1 MSSPSGVTI
10 QAVQAIGLTVSDA
23 SHATDFFTGA
33 FDFEVVSDAVISGDE
48 ASYLYGIPSA
58 QVRIVSLRLGQETI
72 RLMQFLNVSEPKA
85 VPADSKSNDL
95 WFQHFAIIV
104 SDMDKAYAQ
113 LKKFSFSPISPE
125 PQTLPNDIRAFKFR
139 DADGHAL
146 ELLQF
151 PPGLGPD
158 YWQSKDALFLG
169 IDHSA
174 ISIASTERSLS
185 LYRDVLGLT
194 HQGSFTNI
202 GIKQETMDNLFSAK
216 VIVTSLTPASGRL
229 GVEFLDY
236 LTPPGARPFPID
248 QQTSDLVHMHFE
260 MRVDDIESALEAL
273 EEAADKAHVQFV
285 SPKIIDLPEVM
296 PFSRAILWRGPDG
309 HNVLLV
315 QN

>member
-1 MSSPSGVTI
+1 MASPSGISI

-23 SHATDFFTGA
+23 SRATDFFTGA
-33 FDFEVVSDAVISGDE
+33 FNFTVTADTVISGDE
-48 ASYLYGIPSA
+48 ASYLYGVPNA
-58 QVRIVSLRLGQETI
+58 QVRIVSLQLGQETI
-72 RLMQFLNVSEPKA
+72 RLMEFLNADSKA
-85 VPADSKSNDL
+85 IPSDSKSNDL

-113 LKKFSFSPISPE
+113 LQKFSFTPISPE
-125 PQTLPNDIRAFKFR
+125 PQTLPNDIQAFKFR
-139 DADGHAL
+139 DADGHPL

-158 YWQSKDALFLG
+158 HWQAKDSLFLG

-174 ISIASTERSLS
+174 ISIFSTERSLA

-216 VIVTSLTPASGRL
+216 VIVTSLTPATGRL

-236 LTPPGARPFPID
+236 LTPPGARPFPLD

-260 MRVDDIESALEAL
+260 LVVDDIDAAVEAI
-273 EEAADKAHVQFV
+273 EEAASKTHIQFV
-285 SPKIIDLPEVM
+285 SPKVIDLPAVM
-296 PFSRAILWRGPDG
+296 PFKRGVLWRGPDG
-309 HNVLLV
+309 HNLLLV

>member
-1 MSSPSGVTI
+1 MASPSGVTVK
-10 QAVQAIGLTVSDA
+10 AVQSIALTVSDA
-23 SHATDFFTGA
+23 SSATDFFTGA
-33 FDFEVVSDAVISGDE
+33 FDYKVTSDTVISGDE
-48 ASYLYGIPSA
+48 ASYLYGVPNA
-58 QVRIVSLRLGQETI
+58 QVRIVSLQLGQENI
-72 RLMQFLNVSEPKA
+72 RLMQFLSGTGKA

-113 LKKFSFSPISPE
+113 LKKFSFTPISPE

-139 DADGHAL
+139 DTDGHPL

-158 YWQSKDALFLG
+158 HWQAKDALFLG
-169 IDHSA
+169 MDHSA
-174 ISIASTERSLS
+174 ISIASTERSLA

-216 VIVTSLTPASGRL
+216 VIVSSLTPAKGRL

-236 LTPPGARPFPID
+236 LTPPGARPFPLE
-248 QQTSDLVHMHFE
+248 QQTNDLVHMHFE
-260 MRVDDIESALEAL
+260 LVVDDIDAAVEAL
-273 EEAADKAHVQFV
+273 TGALQKGMVQFV
-285 SPKIIDLPEVM
+285 SPKVIELPDVM
-296 PFSRAILWRGPDG
+296 PFSKAVLWRGPDG

-315 QN
+315 QG

>member
-1 MSSPSGVTI
+1 MASSSGITT

-23 SHATDFFTGA
+23 SSASEFFTGA
-33 FDFEVVSDAVISGDE
+33 FDFTVTADAVLSGDA
-48 ASYLYGIPSA
+48 ASYLYGVPNA
-58 QVRIVSLRLGQETI
+58 QVRVVSLTLGQETI
-72 RLMQFLNVSEPKA
+72 RLMQFLSGTGKA
-85 VPADSKSNDL
+85 VPEDSKSNDL

-113 LKKFSFSPISPE
+113 LQEFSFTPISPE
-125 PQTLPNDIRAFKFR
+125 PQTLPNDIKAFKFR
-139 DADGHAL
+139 DADGHPL

-158 YWQSKDALFLG
+158 HWQEKDKLFLG

-174 ISIASTERSLS
+174 ISIASTERSLA
-185 LYRDVLGLT
+185 LYRDILGLT

-216 VIVTSLTPASGRL
+216 VIVTSLTPANGRL

-248 QQTSDLVHMHFE
+248 QMTNDLVHMHFE
-260 MRVDDIESALEAL
+260 MLVDDIEAAVEAL
-273 EEAADKAHVQFV
+273 EDAPASVGVQFV
-285 SPKIIDLPEVM
+285 SPKVIDLPPDVL
-296 PFSRAILWRGPDG
+296 PFRRAALWRGPDG

>member
-1 MSSPSGVTI
+1 MASSSNVTV

-23 SHATDFFTGA
+23 SKATDFFTGA
-33 FDFEVVSDAVISGDE
+33 FDFTVTADAVLSGDE
-48 ASYLYGIPSA
+48 ASYLYGVPNA
-58 QVRIVSLRLGQETI
+58 QVRVVSLKLGQETI
-72 RLMQFLNVSEPKA
+72 RLMEFLGAEGKP

-104 SDMDKAYAQ
+104 SDMDKAYEQ

-125 PQTLPNDIRAFKFR
+125 PQTLPNDIEAFKFR
-139 DADGHAL
+139 DEDGHAL
-146 ELLQF
+146 ELLKF

-158 YWQSKDALFLG
+158 HWQDKSSLFLG

-174 ISIASTERSLS
+174 ISISRTQQSLA

-216 VIVTSLTPASGRL
+216 VIVTSLTPATGRL

-236 LTPPGARPFPID
+236 LTPPGARPSPIG
-248 QQTSDLVHMHFE
+248 QQTNDLVHMHFE
-260 MRVDDIESALEAL
+260 LLVDDVDAAVKALEDAG
-273 EEAADKAHVQFV
+273 VQFV
-285 SPKIIDLPEVM
+285 SPTVIDLPAVM
-296 PFSRAILWRGPDG
+296 PFKRGALWRGPDG
-309 HNVLLV
+309 HNVLIV
-315 QN
+315 EN

>member
-1 MSSPSGVTI
+1 MASSSNVTV

-23 SHATDFFTGA
+23 SKATDFFTGA
-33 FDFEVVSDAVISGDE
+33 FDFTVTADAVISGDQ
-48 ASYLYGIPSA
+48 ASYLYGVPNA
-58 QVRIVSLRLGQETI
+58 QVRVVSLRLGQEHI
-72 RLMQFLNVSEPKA
+72 RLMEFLDMPSQP

-125 PQTLPNDIRAFKFR
+125 PQTLPNDIEAFKFR
-139 DADGHAL
+139 DDDGHAL
-146 ELLQF
+146 ELLKF

-158 YWQSKDALFLG
+158 HWQDKSSLFLG

-174 ISIASTERSLS
+174 ISISQTERSLN

-216 VIVTSLTPASGRL
+216 VIVTSLTPQTGRL

-236 LTPPGARPFPID
+236 LTPPGARPFPIE

-260 MRVDDIESALEAL
+260 LLVDNIDAAVETLEK
-273 EEAADKAHVQFV
+273 ADVQFV
-285 SPKIIDLPEVM
+285 SPKVIDLPEVM
-296 PFSRAILWRGPDG
+296 PFKRGALWRGPDG

-315 QN
+315 EN

>member
-1 MSSPSGVTI
+1 MASPSNVSV

-23 SHATDFFTGA
+23 SRASDFFTGA
-33 FDFEVVSDAVISGDE
+33 FDFTVTADAVLSGDA
-48 ASYLYGIPSA
+48 ASYLYGVPKA
-58 QVRIVSLRLGQETI
+58 QVRIVSLQLGSETI
-72 RLMQFLNVSEPKA
+72 RLMEFLGVQSKP

-113 LKKFSFSPISPE
+113 LQKFSFSPISPE
-125 PQTLPNDIRAFKFR
+125 PQTLPNDIKAFKFR
-139 DADGHAL
+139 DEDGHAL

-158 YWQSKDALFLG
+158 YWQSKDSLFLG

-174 ISIASTERSLS
+174 ISIASTERSLG
-185 LYRDVLGLT
+185 LYRDLLGLT

-216 VIVTSLTPASGRL
+216 VIVTSLTPKTGRL

-236 LTPPGARPFPID
+236 LTPPGARPFPIE

-260 MRVDDIESALEAL
+260 LAVDDIDAAVEAL
-273 EEAADKAHVQFV
+273 EDAPTELGIQFV
-285 SPKIIDLPEVM
+285 SPKVIDLPEVM
-296 PFSRAILWRGPDG
+296 PFRRAALWRGPDG

-315 QN
+315 QP

>member
-1 MSSPSGVTI
+1 MASPSSVSV

-23 SHATDFFTGA
+23 SRATDFFTGA
-33 FDFEVVSDAVISGDE
+33 FNFEVVSDVTISGDE
-48 ASYLYGIPSA
+48 ASYLYGVPKA
-58 QVRIVSLRLGQETI
+58 QVRIVSLQLGEETI
-72 RLMQFLNVSEPKA
+72 RLMDFSGVEGKP
-85 VPADSKSNDL
+85 VPEDSKSNDL

-113 LKKFSFSPISPE
+113 LQKFSFSPISPE

-158 YWQSKDALFLG
+158 YWQSKESLFLG

-174 ISIASTERSLS
+174 ISIFSTERSLA

-216 VIVTSLTPASGRL
+216 VIVTSLTPATGRL

-236 LTPPGARPFPID
+236 LTPPGARPFPLD

-260 MRVDDIESALEAL
+260 LRVEDIDAAVEAI
-273 EEAADKAHVQFV
+273 EEAGSKTHVQFV
-285 SPKIIDLPEVM
+285 SPKVIDLPEGM
-296 PFSRAILWRGPDG
+296 PFKRGILWRGPDG
-309 HNVLLV
+309 HNLLLV